1 MSLLFDPLGMLR
13 ILIDRGVRFVLIGGL
28 AANLRGTADVTQDL
42 DICYARDLANLEALA
57 AALTELRARLRVARE
72 PDADLPFRLDAVTL
86 RNGDSFTFVTSMG
99 DLDILGTP
107 AGTAGYTDLEA
118 GAETLVAADG
128 LTILVAGV
136 DDLIRMKS
144 ASGRT
149 KDMVHLEHLEA
160 LRDEIDRARG
170 AGHRSPPGGV
180 ISS

>member
-13 ILIDRGVRFVLIGGL
+13 ILVDRGVRFVLIGGL

-42 DICYARDLANLEALA
+42 DICYARDLADLEALA
-57 AALTELRARLRVARE
+57 AALTELQARLRVARE
-72 PDADLPFRLDAVTL
+72 PDADLPFRLDATTL

-107 AGTAGYTDLEA
+107 AGTAGYPDLEA
-118 GAETLVAADG
+118 GADALVAADG

-149 KDMVHLEHLEA
+149 KDIVHLEHLEA
-160 LRDEIDRARG
+160 LRDEIDRARAQG
-170 AGHRSPPGGV
+170 IDPHQGE
-180 ISS
+180 

>member
-1 MSLLFDPLGMLR
+1 LSSRFDPLGMLR
-13 ILIDRGVRFVLIGGL
+13 ILVDRGVRFVLIGGL

-42 DICYARDLANLEALA
+42 DICYARDLDNLEALA
-57 AALTELRARLRVARE
+57 AALTELQARLRVARE
-72 PDADLPFRLDAVTL
+72 PDAGLPFRLDAITL

-107 AGTAGYTDLEA
+107 AGTAGYPDLEA
-118 GAETLVAADG
+118 EAETFVAADG

-149 KDMVHLEHLEA
+149 KDIVHLEHLEA
-160 LRDEIDRARG
+160 LRDEIDRARAEG
-170 AGHRSPPGGV
+170 IDPQQGE
-180 ISS
+180 